1 MTTVRQLLVS
11 VLCLALF
18 TSSPAFASNS
28 QNQHVVSPQQL
39 AAAVDSHVANQDA
52 DRAAIHD
59 ALKRDDVQRVAAGM
73 RVDLSRAHAAIDTM
87 TGGDLAQA
95 ASAARQVIAQPD
107 SVDGGLVGG
116 ANTVVLSTTMIII
129 ILLVVILII
138 VAVK

>member
-1 MTTVRQLLVS
+1 MTTVRHLLVS
-11 VLCLALF
+11 GLCLALF
-18 TSSPAFASNS
+18 ASSPAFASDS

-73 RVDLSRAHAAIDTM
+73 HVDLSRAHAAIDTM
-87 TGGDLAQA
+87 TGADLAQA
-95 ASAARQVIAQPD
+95 ASAARQVIAQPE
-107 SVDGGLVGG
+107 GGLVGG
-116 ANTVVLSTTMIII
+116 ANSVVLSTTMIII

>member
-1 MTTVRQLLVS
+1 MTTARHLLVS
-11 VLCLALF
+11 VTCLALF
-18 TSSPAFASNS
+18 ASSPAFASDG
-28 QNQHVVSPQQL
+28 QVQHIVSSQQL

-73 RVDLSRAHAAIDTM
+73 HVDLARVHAAIDTL
-87 TGGDLAQA
+87 TGADLAQA
-95 ASAARQVIAQPD
+95 ASAARQVIAQPE
-107 SVDGGLVGG
+107 GGLVGG

>member
-1 MTTVRQLLVS
+1 MTVRQPLVS
-11 VLCLALF
+11 FLCLALF
-18 TSSPAFASNS
+18 ASSPAFASDG

-52 DRAAIHD
+52 DRAAVHD
-59 ALKRDDVQRVAAGM
+59 ALKRDDVQRVAASM
-73 RVDLSRAHAAIDTM
+73 HVDLARAHAAVDTM
-87 TGGDLAQA
+87 TAADLAQA
-95 ASAARQVIAQPD
+95 ASAARQVIA
-107 SVDGGLVGG
+107 VKDGDLVGG